1 MSFTLPPILR
11 HALYT
16 AFCIAGTVQAANISS
31 PEPTDVGVPY
41 SRLVFMNGNDLAE
54 ISDHAGAWSWEDNAL
69 FGNPGQGTQ
78 PVGWTHTSRWLG
90 LSLTQ
95 PTVLVVKLE
104 RDANVPWPD
113 VSNPDRKADISSM
126 FPSFTL
132 WNGWDRDGDVLHTYN
147 NRGNVSW
154 AEKLTYRDHYDNS
167 TATSITRSY
176 VLPAGLYTLALGSN
190 APATNL
196 NRQGFK
202 CTLTSSMTAAFDPQ
216 AGGIVY
222 TRTVITDGTASGSFS
237 NHVGAW
243 SWEDNALFG
252 NPGQGTQPVGWTHTS
267 CWMALRVSRAT
278 IFTLTLE
285 RDASVPWPSPELPDR
300 LADTSSMFPSF
311 TIWNGWDNDG
321 GDSHSYNN
329 RGNVSWAE
337 KLTYRD
343 HYDNSSATSITR
355 SYFLPAGDYTLALG
369 SNAPATNLN
378 RQGFKLTYSSATVSK
393 SDPVPNT
400 YPEDA
405 PSTGGVGYAYTLLL
419 GNGDSGSL
427 SDHVGAW
434 SWEDNAL
441 FGNPGQGAQPVGWTH
456 TSCWTAVSLEEA
468 SLLTITLERDA
479 NVPWPSVDNPDRK
492 ADTGS
497 MFPSLT
503 LWKGW
508 DNDGSDSHTYNNR
521 GRVSWAEDLSYV
533 DHIDNSTDTTI
544 SRTWRLPAGQY
555 SLVLGSNA
563 PATNLNRQGFKMSYF
578 VMTGSPGTSGGDP
591 VANTYPEGAPSTGGI
606 GYNMTFVLG
615 PDSTSGKY
623 SDHVGAWSWEDNALF
638 GNPGQGTQPVGWTHT
653 SHWIALNVTQTLT
666 FEFSVERD
674 ANVPWPSVDN
684 PDRKADTSSMFPS
697 LTLWKGW
704 DNDGGDF
711 HTYNNRGDVDW
722 AEDLTYMDHVDNST
736 RSRINRSWTLP
747 PGNYTIALGSNAPA
761 TNSNRQGFRYSFTSR
776 APVLATP
783 KITSQPAG
791 TTVVNGKTFRLKV
804 GASGPNLEYQ
814 WFKDGVQINDAVAPV
829 LEVAG
834 ASARDSG
841 LYHVRIRNAAG
852 RVDSLAVNV
861 AVLDTPSI
869 TDSGLLP
876 AGLIGQPYNHVIAI
890 ENAPALIH
898 VSGLPPGLSVKP
910 ATGQISG
917 RPMKNG
923 NFPLVITAA
932 NAAGRSAP
940 YRTTLVINALP
951 TGLVGT
957 FTGNIPRSVSL
968 NEFLGGSLSV
978 TVSRLG
984 AFSGTMKLGETRR
997 TFSGTLTGLNGTPS
1011 GTVTLAR
1018 PGRQALSLTLQYDVP
1033 SGRMTGELDDGQ
1045 ENLPLEIR
1053 LPSAT
1058 PSTYQGR
1065 HTFALRL
1072 RDSEAIA
1079 PEGHGLGSFQVAA
1092 NGLATGT
1099 VKLADGSSLTFSLPV
1114 ENDGGISLQQV
1125 IRSKTGMVWNSKT
1138 STVLTITSITGS
1150 FLARLIMDG
1159 GDEHRLEGSQ
1169 ASWHRLPTNSTL
1181 YPAGFGPLDLDVIGG
1196 KYNAPRASTVQLA
1209 FDHEALDGAPS
1220 SPDVEGT
1227 LSASGSARFPANPC
1241 SVTFA
1246 LTSSSGLF
1254 QGSFQVKKSG
1264 VSRKAAYQAVLVDDG
1279 DEILGLGFFLM
1290 NEFPRAGSEQAQ
1302 VSGNVSMALTSV
1314 R

>member
-1 MSFTLPPILR
+1 MVSMT
-11 HALYT
+11 
-16 AFCIAGTVQAANISS
+16 
-31 PEPTDVGVPY
+31 
-41 SRLVFMNGNDLAE
+41 GNDLAE
-54 ISDHAGAWSWEDNAL
+54 FSDHAGAWSWEDNSL

-78 PVGWTHTSRWLG
+78 PVGWTHTSRWVG

-113 VSNPDRKADISSM
+113 VSDPDRKADISSM

-176 VLPAGLYTLALGSN
+176 LLPAGLYTLVLGSN

-216 AGGIVY
+216 AGGIGY
-222 TRTVITDGTASGSFS
+222 TRTVITDGTSSGSFS

-278 IFTLTLE
+278 IFTLTME

-311 TIWNGWDNDG
+311 TLWNGWDNDG

-343 HYDNSSATSITR
+343 HYDNSTATSITR
-355 SYFLPAGDYTLALG
+355 TYFLPAGDYTLALG
-369 SNAPATNLN
+369 SNAPATNLD

-405 PSTGGVGYAYTLLL
+405 PSTGGVGYAHTLLL

-456 TSCWTAVSLEEA
+456 TSCWTAVNLEEA

-479 NVPWPSVDNPDRK
+479 QVPWPSMDNLDRK
-492 ADTGS
+492 ADTSS
-497 MFPSLT
+497 MFPSMT

-521 GRVSWAEDLSYV
+521 GHVSWAEDLSYV

-563 PATNLNRQGFKMSYF
+563 PAINPNRQGFKMSYS
-578 VMTGSPGTSGGDP
+578 VMTGNPGASGGDP

-615 PDSTSGKY
+615 PDSSSGKY

-638 GNPGQGTQPVGWTHT
+638 GNPGQGSQPVGWTHT
-653 SHWIALNVTQTLT
+653 SNWIALTVTQTLT
-666 FEFSVERD
+666 FEFTVERD
-674 ANVPWPSVDN
+674 ASVPWPSVDN

-697 LTLWKGW
+697 MTLWRGW

-711 HTYNNRGDVDW
+711 HTYNNRGNIDW

-736 RSRINRSWTLP
+736 RSRISRAWTLP
-747 PGNYTIALGSNAPA
+747 PGNYTLALGSNAPA
-761 TNSNRQGFRYSFTSR
+761 TNPNRQGFRYSYTTR
-776 APVLATP
+776 APVLAAP
-783 KITSQPAG
+783 RITSQP
-791 TTVVNGKTFRLKV
+791 TDITLVNGKTFKLRV
-804 GASGPNLEYQ
+804 AASGPELEYQ
-814 WFKDGVQINDAVAPV
+814 WFKDGVQLNDAVVPV

-834 ASARDSG
+834 ASPRDSG
-841 LYHVRIRNAAG
+841 LYHVRVRNAAG
-852 RVDSLAVNV
+852 RVDSLSAQVL
-861 AVLDTPSI
+861 VLDTPSI
-869 TDSGLLP
+869 SDTGPLP
-876 AGLIGQPYNHVIAI
+876 VGLIGQPYNHTLVVD
-890 ENAPALIH
+890 NAPAL
-898 VSGLPPGLSVKP
+898 VNVTGLPPGLSVKTS
-910 ATGQISG
+910 TGVISG
-917 RPMKNG
+917 RPLKSG
-923 NFPLVITAA
+923 SFPLVIRVA
-932 NAAGRSAP
+932 NAAGRSEP
-940 YRTTLVINALP
+940 FRTTLVINALP

-957 FTGNIPRSVSL
+957 FTGNIPRSISL
-968 NEFLGGSLSV
+968 NELLGGSLSV
-978 TVSRLG
+978 TVSKLG
-984 AFSGTMKLGETRR
+984 ALTGTMQLGDSRR
-997 TFSGTLTGLNGTPS
+997 TFSGILTGLDGRPS
-1011 GTVTLAR
+1011 GTVILTR
-1018 PGRQALSLTLQYDVP
+1018 PGRQPLSLTLNYNIS
-1033 SGRMTGELDDGQ
+1033 SGRMTGELDDDQ
-1045 ENLPLEIR
+1045 EAVSLELR
-1053 LPSAT
+1053 LPSTA
-1058 PSTYQGR
+1058 PGPYQGR

-1072 RDSEAIA
+1072 RDVEADA
-1079 PEGHGLGSFQVAA
+1079 PSGHGLGSFQVAA

-1099 VKLADGSSLTFSLPV
+1099 VKLADDTSLTFSRPV

-1125 IRSKTGMVWNSKT
+1125 LRSRTGMVWNSKASVLRAVT
-1138 STVLTITSITGS
+1138 SLSGS
-1150 FLARLIMDG
+1150 FLARLVMDG
-1159 GDEHRLEGSQ
+1159 GPEHRLEGSQ
-1169 ASWHRLPTNSTL
+1169 ASWYRTPTATKL
-1181 YPAGFGPLDLDVIGG
+1181 YPNGFGPVDLEVIGG
-1196 KYNAPRASTVQLA
+1196 KYVAPPASSLHLA
-1209 FDHEALDGAPS
+1209 LDHEALDGVQA
-1220 SPDVEGT
+1220 SPDVNGS
-1227 LSASGSARFPANPC
+1227 LSASGAARFPANPC

-1246 LTSSSGLF
+1246 LTSTSGLF

-1264 VSRKAAYQAVLVDDG
+1264 VTRKASYQAVIVNDGEGLV
-1279 DEILGLGFFLM
+1279 GLGYFLM
-1290 NEFPRAGSEQAQ
+1290 NEFPAVGAEEAQ
-1302 VSGNVSMALTSV
+1302 VSGNVSMTMSST

>member
-1 MSFTLPPILR
+1 MYSTIPSMLR
-11 HALYT
+11 HVLCAALGIT
-16 AFCIAGTVQAANISS
+16 GAVQAANIST
-31 PEPTDVGVPY
+31 PEASDVGVPY

-54 ISDHAGAWSWEDNAL
+54 ISDHAGAWSWEDNSL

-78 PVGWTHTSRWLG
+78 PVGWTHTSRWVG

-95 PTVLVVKLE
+95 PTIVVVRLE

-113 VSNPDRKADISSM
+113 VSNPDRLADTSSM

-132 WNGWDRDGDVLHTYN
+132 WDGWDRDGDVLHTYN

-154 AEKLTYRDHYDNS
+154 AEKLTYRDHFDNS

-176 VLPAGLYTLALGSN
+176 LLPAGLYTLVLGSN

-202 CTLTSSMTAAFDPQ
+202 CTLTTSMNAAFDPQ
-216 AGGIVY
+216 SGGIGY
-222 TRTVITDGTASGSFS
+222 SRTLITDAPSSGSFS

-243 SWEDNALFG
+243 SWEDNSLFG

-267 CWMALRVSRAT
+267 HWVALRVSRAT
-278 IFTLTLE
+278 LFTLTLE

-311 TIWNGWDNDG
+311 TLWNGWDNDG
-321 GDSHSYNN
+321 SDFHTYNN

-343 HYDNSSATSITR
+343 HCDNSSATSITR
-355 SYFLPAGDYTLALG
+355 TYFLPAGDYTLALG
-369 SNAPATNLN
+369 SNAPATNPN
-378 RQGFKLTYSSATVSK
+378 RQGFKLTYHSTTVSK

-400 YPEDA
+400 YPEGA
-405 PSTGGVGYAYTLLL
+405 PSTGGIGYAYTLLL
-419 GNGDSGSL
+419 KNGDFGSF

-441 FGNPGQGAQPVGWTH
+441 FGNPGQDSQPVGWTH
-456 TSCWTAVSLEEA
+456 TSCWTAVNLEEG

-492 ADTGS
+492 ADTSS

-508 DNDGSDSHTYNNR
+508 DNDGGDFHTYNNR
-521 GRVSWAEDLSYV
+521 GRVSWAEDLNYV

-555 SLVLGSNA
+555 SVVLGSNA
-563 PATNLNRQGFKMSYF
+563 PATNPNRQGFKMSYS
-578 VMTGSPGTSGGDP
+578 VMTGNPGASGGDP
-591 VANTYPEGAPSTGGI
+591 VPNTYPEGASSTGGI

-615 PDSTSGKY
+615 PDSASGKY

-666 FEFSVERD
+666 LEFSVERD

-684 PDRKADTSSMFPS
+684 PGRKADTSSMFPS
-697 LTLWKGW
+697 LTLWRGW

-736 RSRINRSWTLP
+736 RSRISRAWTLP
-747 PGNYTIALGSNAPA
+747 PGSYTIALGSNAPA
-761 TNSNRQGFRYSFTSR
+761 TNPNRQGFRYSYTTR
-776 APVLATP
+776 APVLAAP
-783 KITSQPAG
+783 KITSQPTG
-791 TTVVNGKTFRLKV
+791 TTVVNGKTFKLRV
-804 GASGPNLEYQ
+804 GASGPDLEYQ
-814 WFKDGVQINDAVAPV
+814 WFKDGVQIHDAVVPV

-841 LYHVRIRNAAG
+841 LYHVRVRNAAG
-852 RVDSLAVNV
+852 RTDSRLVNV
-861 AVLDTPSI
+861 MVLNTPAI
-869 TDSGLLP
+869 TDSGPLP
-876 AGLIGQPYNHVIAI
+876 AGMIGQPYRHFITLD
-890 ENAPALIH
+890 NAPALLR
-898 VSGLPPGLSVKP
+898 VTGLPPGLSVKP
-910 ATGQISG
+910 ATGEITG
-917 RPMKNG
+917 RPMKSG
-923 NFPLVITAA
+923 SFPLVITAA

-940 YRTTLVINALP
+940 LRATLLINALP

-957 FTGNIPRSVSL
+957 FTGNLPRSVSL
-968 NEFLGGSLSV
+968 NAFLGGSLSV
-978 TVSRLG
+978 TVSKLG
-984 AFSGTMKLGETRR
+984 AFSGKMQLGENRR
-997 TFSGTLTGLNGTPS
+997 TFSGILTGLDGTPS
-1011 GTVTLAR
+1011 GTVTLKK
-1018 PGRQALSLTLQYDVP
+1018 PGSPDLHLKLRYDVP
-1033 SGRMTGELDDGQ
+1033 SGRMTGELDDDQ
-1045 ENLPLEIR
+1045 DVLPFELR
-1053 LPSAT
+1053 LPAT
-1058 PSTYQGR
+1058 NPSTYQGR
-1065 HTFALRL
+1065 HSFALRL
-1072 RDSEAIA
+1072 RDAEAAA
-1079 PEGHGLGSFQVAA
+1079 PEGHGIGIFQVATS
-1092 NGLATGT
+1092 GLAEGT
-1099 VKLADGSSLTFSLPV
+1099 VKLADGSSLTFSGPV
-1114 ENDGGISLQQV
+1114 ERDGGISLHQV
-1125 IRSKTGMVWNSKT
+1125 IRPKTGMIWNSKT
-1138 STVLTITSITGS
+1138 SSMISVSTLAGS
-1150 FLARLIMDG
+1150 FLSRLIMDG
-1159 GDEHRLEGSQ
+1159 GAEHRLEGSQ
-1169 ASWHRLPTNSTL
+1169 ASWYRMPYSSSL
-1181 YPAGFGPLDLDVIGG
+1181 YPDGFGPLDLDVIGG
-1196 KYNAPRASTVQLA
+1196 KYTPPPASSIQLA
-1209 FDHEALDGAPS
+1209 FDHEMLDGVQT
-1220 SPDVEGT
+1220 SPDVDGT
-1227 LSASGSARFPANPC
+1227 LSASGAARFPTNPC
-1241 SVTFA
+1241 AVSFA

-1264 VSRKAAYQAVLVDDG
+1264 VSRKASYQAVIVDDG
-1279 DEILGLGFFLM
+1279 EGLVGLGFFLM
-1290 NEFPRAGSEQAQ
+1290 NEFPEVGKKEAQ
-1302 VSGNVSMALTSV
+1302 VSGNVSMLMSPV